1 MRFAFVRESEGTW
14 PVAALCRNL
23 GVTPAGYY
31 AWRGRPPSERAKA
44 EAALAA
50 EAGAAFA
57 EAKGRYGS
65 PRLRRALLARG
76 VACRVNT
83 VAEATRALG
92 LAACRPRRRRPP
104 GPGGAEG
111 DATPNTLGRQ
121 FAATRPDE
129 KWVSD
134 ITFIATGEGW
144 LYLAA
149 VEDLYSRRIVG
160 WAMGDAPD
168 SALVGRALA
177 MAVTGRRPAAG
188 LLVHSDRGC
197 QYTSAEYRS
206 AARGHGAVLSFSRK
220 GNCSLQRAGGEL
232 LRQPQEGTRVPRVV
246 RHAGVGRAGCVRVRR
261 GFLQPGAPALVAGV
275 RRPRDL
281 RVPTNLTHR
290 QQTVGKSIEHPAER
304 D

>member
-57 EAKGRYGS
+57 EAEGRYGS
-65 PRLRRALLARG
+65 PRLHRALRARG
-76 VACRVNT
+76 VACCVNT
-83 VAEATRALG
+83 VAKAMRALG

-104 GPGGAEG
+104 GSGGAEG
-111 DATPNTLGRQ
+111 DATPNTLGRR

-160 WAMGDAPD
+160 WAMGGAPD
-168 SALVGRALA
+168 SARVGQALA

-206 AARGHGAVLSFSRK
+206 AARGHGAALSFGRE
-220 GNCSLQRAGGEL
+220 GNCRDNAPMESFFASLKKELVYRESFATRASAERAVFEYVEVFYNRVRLHSSLGYVAPATFESLQ
-232 LRQPQEGTRVPRVV
+232 P
-246 RHAGVGRAGCVRVRR
+246 
-261 GFLQPGAPALVAGV
+261 
-275 RRPRDL
+275 
-281 RVPTNLTHR
+281 
-290 QQTVGKSIEHPAER
+290 
-304 D
+304 